1 MIFSEIVVVT
11 FSPWTWFFIV
21 VMFLLHSY
29 NQGCIERAIRRK

>member
-11 FSPWTWFFIV
+11 FSGETWFWLV

-29 NQGCIERAIRRK
+29 NQGCIERAIRWK